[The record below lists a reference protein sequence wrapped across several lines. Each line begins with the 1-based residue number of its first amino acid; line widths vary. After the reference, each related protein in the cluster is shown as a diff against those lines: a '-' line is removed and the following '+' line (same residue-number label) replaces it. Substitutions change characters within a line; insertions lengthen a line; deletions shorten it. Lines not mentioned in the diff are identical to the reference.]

1 MRYFILLCT
10 LSFFACTASKTAG
23 SSSEVK
29 AQKQL
34 EKLIALVKKEDYINL
49 AKMVVYR
56 GDDKDRKWKDVCN
69 PLVAE
74 ELRQAEGVGQQV
86 KKYLGEDFKY
96 TYKEYVSETESEGTW
111 HVLIL
116 KTTYRGEAKDRAFAF
131 LEIKGVFAL
140 GDID

>member
-1 MRYFILLCT
+1 MRYFILLLT
-10 LSFFACTASKTAG
+10 LSFFSCTASKSTGNSTEAK
-23 SSSEVK
+23 VK
-29 AQKQL
+29 KQL
-34 EKLIALVKKEDYINL
+34 EKIIALVKKDDYIKL
-49 AKMVVYR
+49 APMIVYR
-56 GDDKDRKWKDVCN
+56 GDDKVRKWKDVCK

-74 ELRQAEGVGQQV
+74 ELRYVERIGQQT

-96 TYKEYVSETESEGTW
+96 NYKEYISETESEGTW

-116 KTTYRGEAKDRAFAF
+116 KTTYKGEPKERAFAF